1 MLLNGCPA
9 LGYAWEYLLGGT
21 SVGKLPSL
29 HNAALR
35 LRVVTPH
42 HLSNSTQDTL
52 QASLARTASPGP
64 QPALLKAGSV
74 LEGGRREKYSYCCA
88 GCGAVAMHAFT
99 PSRQRQTGCPVAHL
113 SPLELPWELDL
124 CE

>member
-29 HNAALR
+29 HSVALR
-35 LRVVTPH
+35 LKSLTPH
-42 HLSNSTQDTL
+42 HLSDSTHDSL
-52 QASLARTASPGP
+52 QASLARRASPGP
-64 QPALLKAGSV
+64 ELALLKAGSV
-74 LEGGRREKYSYCCA
+74 LEGRRREKNSGCCA
-88 GCGAVAMHAFT
+88 GCGTGAKHAWA
-99 PSRQRQTGCPVAHL
+99 PSRQGQTESPAAHL
-113 SPLELPWELDL
+113 SPLELPKELDW